1 MPNNKRAEGEKIR
14 REVMG
19 DEFVDRAFAHTTDF
33 DKELQ
38 DFVCENGWGSTW
50 TREGALSKRD
60 RSLITIAFLTALR
73 ASSELKG
80 HVRGALNNGCTS
92 DEIKEVLLHA
102 SVYCGFPASVSA
114 FSASKE
120 IIEDTHAQP

>member
-1 MPNNKRAEGEKIR
+1 MPNNKRDEGEKIR

-19 DEFVDRAFAHTTDF
+19 DEFVDKAFARTTDF

-50 TREGALSKRD
+50 AREGALSKRD
-60 RSLITIAFLTALR
+60 RSLVTIAFLTALR

-80 HVRGALNNGCTS
+80 HVRGALNNGCTP

-114 FSASKE
+114 FSTAKE
-120 IIEDTHAQP
+120 VIEDTPAQS